1 MIQIPFC
8 PSCGSNVETGKRF
21 CENCG
26 ASLAA
31 TPATAPAPAATPQYT
46 PPPPPA
52 PAFAPQQVPAQQKSA
67 GLAAVASFLCPGLG
81 QTYNGSFGKGLLI
94 LIATLIGSMIFFKIP
109 GIIIWLYG
117 VYDAYSTAKKMNEG
131 QLPFVPH
138 STMHIIGFIVIVI
151 VIFIIY
157 FLIIMAVMVAMM
169 DAYTPYGASTPY

>member
-8 PSCGSNVETGKRF
+8 SSCGSNVEAGKRF

-26 ASLAA
+26 APLA
-31 TPATAPAPAATPQYT
+31 TTPAATPQYIS
-46 PPPPPA
+46 PPPPA

-94 LIATLIGSMIFFKIP
+94 LIGTLIGSMIFTIP

-138 STMHIIGFIVIVI
+138 STMHMLAFIVIVI

-157 FLIIMAVMVAMM
+157 FIIIMAAMVAMM
-169 DAYTPYGASTPY
+169 GAYTPYGVPTAY

>member
-1 MIQIPFC
+1 VIQIPFC

-26 ASLAA
+26 APLAA
-31 TPATAPAPAATPQYT
+31 LPATATPPAATPQYT
-46 PPPPPA
+46 PPPT
-52 PAFAPQQVPAQQKSA
+52 PAFAPQQVTAQQKSA
-67 GLAAVASFLCPGLG
+67 GLAAIASFLCPGLG

-94 LIATLIGSMIFFKIP
+94 LIGTLIGSLIFFKIP

-138 STMHIIGFIVIVI
+138 STMHMIGFIVIVI

-157 FLIIMAVMVAMM
+157 FLIIMAAMVAMM
-169 DAYTPYGASTPY
+169 GAYTPYEVPTPY